1 MTGVPQEAVS
11 GSPSCFVTVGTVAQI
26 LYPISSNQ
34 GQFRMEKLISNLLFP
49 EGGWGVTAACPFS
62 ALSAVAMA
70 PRIARSCAAPGTTSS
85 GCARRRSQ
93 RAPGFADYLRVPVR
107 AGPQ

>member
-34 GQFRMEKLISNLLFP
+34 GQFRMEKLILICCFQRVA
-49 EGGWGVTAACPFS
+49 GV
-62 ALSAVAMA
+62 
-70 PRIARSCAAPGTTSS
+70 
-85 GCARRRSQ
+85 
-93 RAPGFADYLRVPVR
+93 
-107 AGPQ
+107 